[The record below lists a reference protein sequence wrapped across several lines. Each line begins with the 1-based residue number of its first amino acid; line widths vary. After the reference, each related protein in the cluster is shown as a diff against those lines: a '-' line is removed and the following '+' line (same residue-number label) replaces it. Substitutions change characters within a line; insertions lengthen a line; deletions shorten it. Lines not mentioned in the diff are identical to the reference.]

1 MDFLTLAK
9 ERYSV
14 RKFDGRPLDAA
25 DIDKILEAGIL
36 APTAKNI
43 QPHRIIVVQ
52 SEEGIAKINE
62 CSPCIYGSKTVFII
76 CYDKSECW
84 CAGDGARNSGEIDS
98 TIVATQMMLEAT
110 DIGAGTTMLLRYD
123 RDMLRKAFALPE
135 NLVDVCLL
143 TAGYPAAD
151 AEPSP
156 RHTERKSKD
165 EIVSYI

>member
-14 RKFDGRPLDAA
+14 RKFDGRALSDA
-25 DIDKILEAGIL
+25 DVEKILGAGLL

-43 QPHRIIVVQ
+43 QPHRIYVVK
-52 SEEGIAKINE
+52 SEEGIEKMNE
-62 CSPCIYGSKTVFII
+62 CSPCIYGAKTVFII
-76 CYDKSECW
+76 CYDKTECW

-123 RDMLRKAFALPE
+123 REMLREAFGLPE
-135 NLVDVCLL
+135 NIIDVCLL
-143 TAGYPAAD
+143 TAGYPAEDCA
-151 AEPSP
+151 PSP
-156 RHTERKSKD
+156 RHTERKSID
-165 EIVSYI
+165 EIVEFI

>member
-14 RKFDGRPLDAA
+14 RKFDGRALSEA
-25 DIDKILEAGIL
+25 DVERILTAGL
-36 APTAKNI
+36 SAPTAKNI
-43 QPHRIIVVQ
+43 QPHRIYVVR
-52 SEEGIAKINE
+52 SEEGIRKINE

-76 CYDKSECW
+76 CYDRTECW
-84 CAGDGARNSGEIDS
+84 CAGDGTRNSGEIDS

-123 RDMLRKAFALPE
+123 RKMLREAFKLPDDII
-135 NLVDVCLL
+135 DVCLL

-151 AEPSP
+151 CEPSP
-156 RHTERKSKD
+156 RHTDRKSKE
-165 EIVSYI
+165 EIVKYC

>member
-14 RKFDGRPLDAA
+14 RKFDGRPLSDT
-25 DIDKILEAGIL
+25 DVEKILEAGIS

-43 QPHRIIVVQ
+43 QPHRIYVVK
-52 SEEGIAKINE
+52 SEEGIRKINE

-76 CYDKSECW
+76 CYDKTECW
-84 CAGDGARNSGEIDS
+84 CAGDGTRNSGEIDS

-123 RDMLRKAFALPE
+123 RAMLRECFKLPE
-135 NLVDVCLL
+135 NIVDVCLL
-143 TAGYPAAD
+143 TAGYPAED

-156 RHTERKSKD
+156 RHTERKAID
-165 EIVSYI
+165 EIVKFI